1 MYGALDQEDVRAL
14 MQNIVFLGNTIAMVQ
29 QEGQVVITE
38 ITALVANNEALAKI
52 LMRHGVTAR
61 PA

>member
-1 MYGALDQEDVRAL
+1 MYGELNQEDVRDL

-29 QEGQVVITE
+29 QNGQVVITE
-38 ITALVANNEALAKI
+38 VTALVANNEALTKI